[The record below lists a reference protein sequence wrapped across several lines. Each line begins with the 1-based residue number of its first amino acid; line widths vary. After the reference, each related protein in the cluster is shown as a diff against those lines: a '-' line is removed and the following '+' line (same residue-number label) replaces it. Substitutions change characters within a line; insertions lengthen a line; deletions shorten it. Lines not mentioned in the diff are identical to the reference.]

1 MKKDRKNI
9 ILQALASMLEERN
22 LSKITTASLAK
33 KSSITEAALYRH
45 FPSKRSIYA
54 ELFSFCDNAIF
65 TKCNELK
72 KDKMTSKEKVKNAF
86 MFFMI
91 FVEKNKGFAR
101 LLSREALSSDEQNV
115 SDNVNQFYER
125 FELVLR
131 QMLKEDDGNL
141 RTQPGISAQLIITTL
156 EGNIGRYIRSKFKE
170 SPSTYIENVWNLL
183 SISIFKINLYFHLK
197 IIQNKNYLW
206 ILYLSRL

>member
-9 ILQALASMLEERN
+9 ILQSLAGMLEERN
-22 LSKITTASLAK
+22 LSKITTAALAK
-33 KSSITEAALYRH
+33 KSNITEAALYRH

-72 KDKMTSKEKVKNAF
+72 KDKISSKDKIKNAF
-86 MFFMI
+86 IFFML

-101 LLSREALSSDEQNV
+101 LLSREALSSSEQNV

-131 QMLKEDDGNL
+131 QILKEEENL
-141 RTQPGISAQLIITTL
+141 KTQPGISAQLIITTL
-156 EGNIGRYIRSKFKE
+156 EGNISRYIRSKFKE
-170 SPSTYIENVWNLL
+170 SPSTYIDNIWDLL
-183 SISIFKINLYFHLK
+183 AISLFKN
-197 IIQNKNYLW
+197 
-206 ILYLSRL
+206 

>member
-9 ILQALASMLEERN
+9 ILQSLASMLEERN
-22 LSKITTASLAK
+22 LSKITTATLAE

-72 KDKMTSKEKVKNAF
+72 KDKMASKEKVKNAF

-141 RTQPGISAQLIITTL
+141 RTQPGISAQLIISTL

-183 SISIFKINLYFHLK
+183 SISIFKN
-197 IIQNKNYLW
+197 
-206 ILYLSRL
+206 